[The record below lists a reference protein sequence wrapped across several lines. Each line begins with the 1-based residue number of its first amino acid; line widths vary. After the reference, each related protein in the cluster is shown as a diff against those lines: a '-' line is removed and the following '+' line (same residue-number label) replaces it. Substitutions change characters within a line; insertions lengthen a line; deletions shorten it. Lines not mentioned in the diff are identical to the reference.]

1 MAKRARARQ
10 LTSRYNATGPHE
22 RAKRR
27 RLLVEL
33 FAAVGDHVEIEPP
46 FHCDYGTQILVGADV
61 YANFGCVV
69 LDCARVEI
77 GDRVLLGPGVH
88 LYAATHPVDPAVR
101 RSGRELAA
109 PVTIGADVWL
119 GGGVIVC
126 PGVTIGPGAT
136 IGAGSVVTL
145 GHPARRRRRRQPVPH
160 PAHPGSSHEIPG
172 SVIPAP
178 PVETDPVD
186 ASDGEE
192 VMPDMMARVEAE
204 DLETWLRS
212 HRSQAEQRRVYGM
225 TDGPIYRDVDD
236 PNAAFVHIHVEDL
249 ARAGQWFQTKEFA
262 KATSRAGVIRREF
275 YLADKQERPATST
288 G

>member
-1 MAKRARARQ
+1 MTNVTAEEAKMLAGELYLASAPELVAKRARTRE
-10 LTSRYNATGPHE
+10 LTRRYNATGPHE
-22 RAKRR
+22 RAERR

-33 FAAVGDHVEIEPP
+33 FAAVGDDVEIEPP

-61 YANFGCVV
+61 YANVGWVV

-136 IGAGSVVTL
+136 IGAGSVVTRDI
-145 GHPARRRRRRQPVPH
+145 P
-160 PAHPGSSHEIPG
+160 PG
-172 SVIPAP
+172 V
-178 PVETDPVD
+178 V
-186 ASDGEE
+186 
-192 VMPDMMARVEAE
+192 
-204 DLETWLRS
+204 
-212 HRSQAEQRRVYGM
+212 
-225 TDGPIYRDVDD
+225 
-236 PNAAFVHIHVEDL
+236 AAGNPCRILHTLD
-249 ARAGQWFQTKEFA
+249 
-262 KATSRAGVIRREF
+262 
-275 YLADKQERPATST
+275 PATRHPDP
-288 G
+288 